1 MTSFDTIEDLALQT
15 INDYKLVKLYSQSID
30 DFQKLCECCLWSAI
44 PQFTDCVQS
53 LAFDVVERKFVS
65 DLTIQEMK
73 ILANFFII
81 SWWERETNDGT
92 QIAQKLNVPS
102 SFKVEGVSSQN
113 MKEKQNIIDKL
124 REENSR
130 QINNYLSQHAMDFF
144 NEVGL

>member
-1 MTSFDTIEDLALQT
+1 M
-15 INDYKLVKLYSQSID
+15 
-30 DFQKLCECCLWSAI
+30 SAI

-53 LAFDVVERKFVS
+53 LAFDAVERKFVS
-65 DLTIQEMK
+65 DLTIQEIK

-92 QIAQKLNVPS
+92 QIAQKLNVSS

>member
-30 DFQKLCECCLWSAI
+30 DFQKWCDGFLLSAI
-44 PQFTDCVQS
+44 PQFMDCVQS

-65 DLTIQEMK
+65 DLTIQEIK

-130 QINNYLSQHAMDFF
+130 QINNYISQHAMDFF